1 MALRL
6 TSFENLFLEQL
17 QEIYSAE
24 HQLISALPRFA
35 EAAHSEVLKE
45 RLCQHQRQAKEHIA
59 HLERIFAARGEK
71 LRGRKSL
78 GMAGILQEGLA
89 LIEKEHSPDVRD
101 AALLD
106 IVRKAAYYEMACFR
120 VVYGYSQSLSSKEEA
135 RAVRKGF
142 LNKNRVYRHWIEG
155 VGLPAGQPGNQ

>member
-24 HQLISALPRFA
+24 HQLISALPRLA

-45 RLCQHQRQAKEHIA
+45 RLYQHQRQAKEHIA
-59 HLERIFAARGEK
+59 QLELIFAERGEK

-78 GMAGILQEGLA
+78 GMAGILQEGLD
-89 LIEKEHSPDVRD
+89 LIEKEHSPEVRD

-106 IVRKAAYYEMACFR
+106 VARKAAHYELACFR
-120 VVYGYSQSLSSKEEA
+120 VVGGYAPSLSSKKEA
-135 RAVRKGF
+135 RAVRQVF

-155 VGLPAGQPGNQ
+155 LRDH